1 MSTLDLR
8 IGPARLCDADTIA
21 AMSRDLIEAGLGW
34 EYRPER
40 IARLMLSPDTATVVA
55 IDRGRCVG
63 FALMTFGD
71 DRAHLVLLAVRPTHR
86 RLGIARK
93 LLGWLLD
100 SARTA
105 GVMSVHLELIDDNA
119 AARAF
124 YRSIGFSE
132 TFRLPGYYRGR
143 KTALR
148 MVYVL
153 RSPRTT
159 APEWRPPARA

>member
-1 MSTLDLR
+1 
-8 IGPARLCDADTIA
+8 
-21 AMSRDLIEAGLGW
+21 MSRDLIEAGLGW

-40 IARLMLSPDTATVVA
+40 IARLMLDADTVTVVA
-55 IDRGRCVG
+55 SDRGRCVG
-63 FALMTFGD
+63 FALMTLAD
-71 DRAHLVLLAVRPTHR
+71 DRAHLVLLAVRPSHR
-86 RLGIARK
+86 RLGIARR
-93 LLGWLLD
+93 LLDWLLD
-100 SARTA
+100 TARTA
-105 GVMSVHLELIDDNA
+105 GVVSVHLELIDDNA

-148 MVYVL
+148 MVCVL
-153 RSPRTT
+153 RAPGAR